1 MNAYEF
7 WTDGG
12 DEDDIEAGSIEEAAE
27 IASRKIKIREW
38 NDGAWG
44 WVRDPQTG
52 HQMRVPSRAIRS

>member
-1 MNAYEF
+1 MKTFKF

-12 DEDDIEAGSIEEAAE
+12 DEDDIQAETLDEAAD

-44 WVRDPQTG
+44 IVQDTETEE
-52 HQMRVPSRAIRS
+52 QMDVPSRATE